1 MRRELDQELDPDI
14 ERVAAAG
21 SCARCGRALGLASAE
36 VNGLWYGNS
45 GCASGGACPLE
56 EHPPAVAEAAL
67 FSRPRRFFRRRR
79 PKELLTH
86 DFRTTAGRPRA

>member
-1 MRRELDQELDPDI
+1 MRIEVDRELDPDI

-56 EHPPAVAEAAL
+56 DYPPVVAEAAL
-67 FSRPRRFFRRRR
+67 FARPRRFFRRRR

-86 DFRTTAGRPRA
+86 EFRTTAGRPRA

>member
-1 MRRELDQELDPDI
+1 MRANVDQELDPDI
-14 ERVAAAG
+14 ERAPANG

-56 EHPPAVAEAAL
+56 AHPPAVSEAAL
-67 FSRPRRFFRRRR
+67 FARPRRFFRRRR
-79 PKELLTH
+79 PNEL
-86 DFRTTAGRPRA
+86 RG